1 MASNRDFI
9 IKMSQTSSNRVIAYE
24 GTSGDVPWQLQG
36 EYTNVVLAKRA
47 LERYLAEV
55 KPESKQEIKV
65 EEVAPIGETSGN
77 SKRKQRV

>member
-1 MASNRDFI
+1 
-9 IKMSQTSSNRVIAYE
+9 VIAYE

-36 EYTNVVLAKRA
+36 EYTNQVLAKKA
-47 LERYLAEV
+47 IERYLSEV
-55 KPESKQEIKV
+55 KPESEQEIKV

>member
-1 MASNRDFI
+1 MASNIDFI

-77 SKRKQRV
+77 SKRKQRI